1 MFDVHL
7 TQHAKQRMRERG
19 WTPLEVFMAIASNNP
34 RVVTQTVIKVITVLP
49 KQANKAK
56 AKEEK
61 QAKKAKAEQPKA
73 EQAKAKKAKAKK
85 AKAEKEK
92 QAKAKQAKAKAKQ
105 AEQAKAKA
113 EQAKQAKKE
122 KQVKQAETT
131 EPADIGFAEWC
142 MHFQALTT

>member
-56 AKEEK
+56 AKKAKAK
-61 QAKKAKAEQPKA
+61 QAKAKKAKQAEQAKAEQAKAEQP
-73 EQAKAKKAKAKK
+73 KAKKAKAKK
-85 AKAEKEK
+85 AKAK
-92 QAKAKQAKAKAKQ
+92 
-105 AEQAKAKA
+105 
-113 EQAKQAKKE
+113 AKKE
-122 KQVKQAETT
+122 KQVKQTETT
-131 EPADIGFAEWC
+131 EQADIRHQRRGSNSRSAY
-142 MHFQALTT
+142 TRD

>member
-56 AKEEK
+56 AKK
-61 QAKKAKAEQPKA
+61 AKAKAEQAKA

-92 QAKAKQAKAKAKQ
+92 QAKAKQAKAK
-105 AEQAKAKA
+105 QAKAKA
-113 EQAKQAKKE
+113 KQAKAKKE

>member
-61 QAKKAKAEQPKA
+61 QAKA